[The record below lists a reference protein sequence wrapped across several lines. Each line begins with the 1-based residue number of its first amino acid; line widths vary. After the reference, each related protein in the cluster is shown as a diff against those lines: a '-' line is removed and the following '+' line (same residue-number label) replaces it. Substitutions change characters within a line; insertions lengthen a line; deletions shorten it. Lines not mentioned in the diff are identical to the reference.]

1 MHYVYLEV
9 LISLT
14 KIQKIIKYFAISLA
28 IVLIV
33 SIFSF
38 SVSII
43 SNIFGFKMNNK
54 IDEVVIKE
62 INSDILEIDIE
73 IEDAKL
79 TFKTDNV
86 FKVEA
91 NEKIKLNVK
100 NKKIIIKE
108 NSSLFNDN
116 LEEII
121 IYLPDNYIFNEV
133 SIDSGSG
140 SINIDKLSTYE
151 LDFDLGA
158 GALNIE
164 NLTVTSNASIDTGA
178 GQVNIDNCNINN
190 LDLDVGVG
198 KTVINGIFTGSNDI
212 DTGIGELEVNLN
224 NSINNYNLIIDKGI
238 GKIKVNNEIVDKQ
251 YIFNNGTTKI
261 EIDGGMGNISINT
274 LEGDF

>member
-91 NEKIKLNVK
+91 NEKIKINVK
-100 NKKIIIKE
+100 NKKLIIKE
-108 NSSLFNDN
+108 NISLFNDN

-121 IYLPDNYIFNEV
+121 IYLPNTKKFNNV
-133 SIDSGSG
+133 SIEAGS
-140 SINIDKLSTYE
+140 SNIKIDNLITDI
-151 LDFDLGA
+151 LDLELGA
-158 GALNIE
+158 GRFE
-164 NLTVTSNASIDTGA
+164 SNLLSVSNNARIDTGA
-178 GQVNIDNCNINN
+178 GMVNIMKTLINN
-190 LDLDVGVG
+190 LDLDM
-198 KTVINGIFTGSNDI
+198 
-212 DTGIGELEVNLN
+212 GIGEVKINGTLTGVSDIDAGIGKLEINLN
-224 NSINNYNLIIDKGI
+224 EFINNYNFRVEKGI
-238 GKIKVNNEIVDKQ
+238 GDIYINGDVVSNHYNFGVGGNKIIVD
-251 YIFNNGTTKI
+251 
-261 EIDGGMGNISINT
+261 GGIGSISINT
-274 LEGDF
+274 LK

>member
-1 MHYVYLEV
+1 M
-9 LISLT
+9 T
-14 KIQKIIKYFAISLA
+14 KAQKIIKYFAVSLA
-28 IVLIV
+28 LLLIV
-33 SIFSF
+33 SIFSTILG
-38 SVSII
+38 II
-43 SNIFGFKMNNK
+43 ANIFGLSLKKDTNEYEVSEIVNK
-54 IDEVVIKE
+54 IDV
-62 INSDILEIDIE
+62 LDIE
-73 IEDAKL
+73 IKNSKL
-79 TFKTDNV
+79 VLKNDNT
-86 FKVEA
+86 FKVET
-91 NEKIKLNVK
+91 NNDRVLVKEKNNKL
-100 NKKIIIKE
+100 IIKE
-108 NSSLFNDN
+108 NNSVFNDN